1 MVKEMRKSALV
12 FLWLLLI
19 GLMFSLFEVSLV
31 KSGSTIIVP
40 DDYLTIQEA
49 INNANEGD
57 TIFVSAGTY
66 TENVVVN
73 KSVIITSDQ
82 RTGIVNAS
90 DPLEAAIWIEADN
103 VVINQ
108 IGTIGRIRLYASSNC
123 VVEDNYVG
131 MYGSIQVQLGSHN
144 LIIDN
149 SIEPCYGGIELSLT
163 NNNTITRNVMN
174 PHSWSMW
181 LYNSSFNHIFQNSIG
196 RHWSDIN
203 LILYWSHNNTIEGNV
218 LWDGGFEVMPRIEF
232 HGSNDNLIF
241 HNSFEGFS
249 CEVNLY
255 DNCMGNVWDNGVEG
269 NYWCTYA
276 GNDTNGDGVGDTNL
290 PHKGL
295 DYYPLMRPHWLITDV
310 NHDYQVNIFDIVAT
324 ATAYGS
330 TPSDP
335 NWNPDCDLAEPY
347 GVIDIFDI
355 VAVAMDYGLNYPS
368 F

>member
-1 MVKEMRKSALV
+1 M
-12 FLWLLLI
+12 I
-19 GLMFSLFEVSLV
+19 SLYEIRLV
-31 KSGSTIIVP
+31 KSGSFIMVP
-40 DDYLTIQEA
+40 DDYSTIQEA

-73 KSVIITSDQ
+73 KSVTLTSDQ
-82 RTGIVNAS
+82 KTGIINTTN
-90 DPLEAAIWIEADN
+90 PNEATIWIEADN

-108 IGTIGRIRLYASSNC
+108 IKTIGRIRLYASSNC

-131 MYGSIQVQLGSHN
+131 MYGSISISSGSHN
-144 LIIDN
+144 SITDN
-149 SIEPCYGGIELSLT
+149 IIEPCYGGISLSST
-163 NNNTITRNVMN
+163 TNNTITRNTMDT
-174 PHSWSMW
+174 HSLSMQ

-196 RHWSDIN
+196 RHWPSIN
-203 LILYWSHNNTIEGNV
+203 LVLYWSHNNTIEENT
-218 LWDGGFEVMPRIEF
+218 LWDIGFEMTPRIEF
-232 HGSNDNLIF
+232 HGSNDNKIF
-241 HNSFEGFS
+241 HNNIEGLS
-249 CEVNLY
+249 CEVNLL
-255 DNCMGNVWDNGVEG
+255 DNCTGNVWDSGVEG
-269 NYWCTYA
+269 NYWCTYD

-310 NHDYQVNIFDIVAT
+310 NHDYKVNIFDIVAT

-330 TPSDP
+330 TPSDS
-335 NWNPDCDLAEPY
+335 NWNPDCDVAEPY

-355 VAVAMDYGLNYPS
+355 VVIASDYGLAYPQ